1 MSSTCRVQPWRW
13 CGADREQ
20 FWVKILYQNCQHCN
34 SIMSEI
40 NWNPWMEFFP
50 GRISAGIK
58 VIHVC
63 RHNTPWCLMREL
75 VTESTTVATAPVV
88 YYPMFSQQSII
99 SNWVGAAG
107 HKRETCSSWWLD
119 WKVALP
125 SWPIGTTSVC
135 IKSALDDS
143 PASVWSVSL
152 PLFSQLRAQL
162 HSLHIR
168 CAWVQLQE
176 NQHILRQFWSKKNFF
191 WETNWQKK
199 SHNYWHQVMTQL
211 VWAFICFVL
220 IKSEPGITFPVLY
233 FTQSVKSATA
243 TGAQFLQGGS
253 PLQLYL
259 YYNINWFSYLLKVA
273 TPQVSTSDLTPS
285 PAVKISYFLSLNGN
299 ALITC
304 YNCFTL

>member
-20 FWVKILYQNCQHCN
+20 FWVQILFQNCQHCN

-50 GRISAGIK
+50 GWTFAAIK

-107 HKRETCSSWWLD
+107 HNRERETCSSWWLD

-125 SWPIGTTSVC
+125 SWPRIGTTSIEDQKCTWRQSSFGLISISLFVFTAAC
-135 IKSALDDS
+135 TIALTAHMMRLSAVARKSTYFKA
-143 PASVWSVSL
+143 
-152 PLFSQLRAQL
+152 
-162 HSLHIR
+162 
-168 CAWVQLQE
+168 
-176 NQHILRQFWSKKNFF
+176 ILK
-191 WETNWQKK
+191 
-199 SHNYWHQVMTQL
+199 
-211 VWAFICFVL
+211 
-220 IKSEPGITFPVLY
+220 
-233 FTQSVKSATA
+233 
-243 TGAQFLQGGS
+243 
-253 PLQLYL
+253 
-259 YYNINWFSYLLKVA
+259 
-273 TPQVSTSDLTPS
+273 
-285 PAVKISYFLSLNGN
+285 
-299 ALITC
+299 
-304 YNCFTL
+304 